1 MTFESDLLDAG
12 VGLVAEEPHGAPSTL
27 VAFGGIKGGLGIP
40 PFEFFRVTQGLEARR
55 IFARDLRQTWYL
67 SGIEGLGSRVDET
80 AHALGAVVGD
90 GSARVVTSG
99 NSAGGFG
106 AILYGTLIGA
116 DVIHAFSPQ
125 TVLTRSTRAAWLDL
139 RWLRQMHTVRGLDG
153 VPTEQLD
160 LRAFLVGRD
169 RVPQIHLHYCDAH
182 RLDRLHAER
191 LREVPNVHLHPHPE
205 GGHRLVTVLRDAG
218 TLRSILEEALA
229 PPA

>member
-1 MTFESDLLDAG
+1 MTFERDLLDEGAG
-12 VGLVAEEPHGAPSTL
+12 FVAEEPHGAPSTL
-27 VAFGGIKGGLGIP
+27 IAFGGIKGGLGIP
-40 PFEFFRVTQGLEARR
+40 PFEFFRVTQGLDARR

-67 SGIEGLGSRVDET
+67 SGIEGLGSRPDD
-80 AHALGAVVGD
+80 AAQALGAVVGA

-116 DVIHAFSPQ
+116 DVVHAFSPQ
-125 TVLTRSTRAAWLDL
+125 TVLTRSARAAWLDL
-139 RWLRQMHTVRGLDG
+139 RWLRQMHAVHRLDG
-153 VPTEQLD
+153 VPPAQLD
-160 LRAFLVGRD
+160 LRAFLTGRE

-191 LREVPNVHLHPHPE
+191 LGEVSNVRLHPHPE

-218 TLRSILEEALA
+218 TLRSILEDALA